1 MNTYLPSTGFD
12 LWHIAGWTMIHFLW
26 LGTLVA
32 LAAFLCRWM
41 LRRASANVR
50 YAISLACLALFAAL
64 PILVA
69 AWLHQ
74 NPSSFRV
81 EASLQQREKRKPIIA
96 TAAHLRDAEFT
107 QNAPVDLVPPIN
119 SASPPPTPNDPPVAT
134 AAESLAHP
142 MPQPPVPSPFYQAIV
157 AINTS
162 VQYLP
167 WLWLIGTPITFAL
180 TATGLIGTRRLRGA
194 SRVITEGPIAEALQK
209 LAASLRLTR
218 RVAVAV
224 CDRIAAPVLIGIL
237 RPIILLPPAALTG
250 YPAEEIEMVLL
261 HELAHV
267 RRWDN
272 LLNLIQRII
281 ESLLF
286 FHPAVWLIS
295 GWVRRE
301 RETCCDA
308 LVVTCTDRPHA
319 YAELL
324 VALAAQMPRS
334 VLFHPA
340 ASSAMAAGPLRSR
353 IRRILK
359 LDDDPMLISGKSF
372 TFMLGILVAIATI
385 AALYLPNTGQA
396 EPSATAATDKK
407 ASGNSDRS
415 IPESATQDASA
426 EQASKNNLKSLGL
439 ALQNYHD
446 TKGAF
451 PAHAQYDLSGKPLLS
466 WRVLILPFL
475 NDAALYDQFHRN
487 EPWDSEH
494 NRKLIERMPNV
505 FKNPK
510 LTQPGKTNYLADV
523 GKECAFTA
531 TRRGLNLTDF
541 RDGSSHT
548 ILLVEA
554 DQAVEWTKPDDWN
567 FDRQQPTAGLGNLWH
582 DHWNAV
588 YADGSVRRINNSE
601 PANIIG
607 IDFTRAGREKHSLEE
622 SADRPIPAPHAS
634 QFAADV
640 ERILKLF
647 QFDRELPD
655 ESRYYELPD
664 KIERV
669 FPEMGELIDALRRDP
684 TRPHFTF
691 SLTNDGTRLEVSAPR
706 AVHEQFIKKRID
718 ERNSNVPAER
728 ASPPNADDLFALP
741 ADATGSTAGQ
751 NAAKSLAHEDQKLAD
766 NWPAGVVF
774 PSQKEADISKRAW
787 QQLRIKVV
795 PVSPAELREIHS
807 ASALKVVA
815 IGKEPMKSL
824 LLLVNLNDI
833 RTATLG
839 DLASA
844 LDSVKGIKVAIA
856 ECYSN
861 TPHGPVRTR
870 IALDGSDDPAIEESS
885 ALNSPTA
892 KGVPRFPSLED
903 QKLADLVWK
912 RLRLEVVPIGPV
924 EMKRVKAL
932 GYDGGMRL
940 TNSDYAKAEA
950 VVQGSLSDDDIL
962 VGLHVWPTRNMKD
975 VAEVLNRPDLA
986 ELSPLKFYVVRREQ
1000 IGVVGNQEQTPI
1012 CDDVVYTGRIKAAD
1026 GESRSSRPTTNAQP
1040 IPVQPPIGAQ
1050 PAPNPYIPRVTI
1062 APRST
1067 PPTTMAEARP
1077 LPAPANAPT
1086 PTPTDQQAILHPAV
1100 TANPWDSLQ
1109 QALPAL
1115 PGERQPPILP
1125 QPPLSPRATALG
1137 SPDAAP
1143 SSPITA
1149 KDDWHNPPFYL
1160 ALFYHPNDSEP
1171 MNMFATQFKILQ
1183 REYPGQ
1189 LDGAVINVESD
1200 AATAESFKVQQV
1212 PTYILY
1218 YNRKEV
1224 GRTVGQQSIEQLKT
1238 SLRILKKRTE
1248 STSDPSP
1255 TGAIDS
1261 HPRQSAGP
1269 KSDTTTTAP
1278 ILSGIVG
1285 IVPNTVAVPTSEG
1298 DIAVAAIKPNSPAPT
1313 ATQTDSK
1320 LTPAESVFVAYDIP
1334 PELKDKALQYFRK
1347 SDVRSMADDRGR
1359 YIVQATQNWHDHF
1372 AATLKATSKWNDP
1385 AAVKERAA
1393 KPLLMKKVEDEDILE
1408 WRSVGL
1414 SLKSYTNDRVFGS
1427 PKGVAVA
1434 DIAAGSPAAWAD
1446 IRVGDVLESV
1456 GAFNAGTMP
1465 EVQAL
1470 LKALGE
1476 GIQKKKDIRVKLVR
1490 PAPTGMMVVY
1500 ADLTLGP
1507 QELGAKPASRNRP
1520 IRLPARRPVLPPS
1533 TKPKSFTMAKPLIN
1547 GGGIGT

>member
-1 MNTYLPSTGFD
+1 
-12 LWHIAGWTMIHFLW
+12 
-26 LGTLVA
+26 
-32 LAAFLCRWM
+32 
-41 LRRASANVR
+41 
-50 YAISLACLALFAAL
+50 
-64 PILVA
+64 
-69 AWLHQ
+69 
-74 NPSSFRV
+74 
-81 EASLQQREKRKPIIA
+81 
-96 TAAHLRDAEFT
+96 
-107 QNAPVDLVPPIN
+107 
-119 SASPPPTPNDPPVAT
+119 
-134 AAESLAHP
+134 
-142 MPQPPVPSPFYQAIV
+142 
-157 AINTS
+157 
-162 VQYLP
+162 
-167 WLWLIGTPITFAL
+167 
-180 TATGLIGTRRLRGA
+180 
-194 SRVITEGPIAEALQK
+194 
-209 LAASLRLTR
+209 
-218 RVAVAV
+218 
-224 CDRIAAPVLIGIL
+224 
-237 RPIILLPPAALTG
+237 
-250 YPAEEIEMVLL
+250 
-261 HELAHV
+261 
-267 RRWDN
+267 
-272 LLNLIQRII
+272 
-281 ESLLF
+281 
-286 FHPAVWLIS
+286 
-295 GWVRRE
+295 
-301 RETCCDA
+301 
-308 LVVTCTDRPHA
+308 
-319 YAELL
+319 
-324 VALAAQMPRS
+324 
-334 VLFHPA
+334 
-340 ASSAMAAGPLRSR
+340 
-353 IRRILK
+353 
-359 LDDDPMLISGKSF
+359 
-372 TFMLGILVAIATI
+372 
-385 AALYLPNTGQA
+385 
-396 EPSATAATDKK
+396 
-407 ASGNSDRS
+407 
-415 IPESATQDASA
+415 
-426 EQASKNNLKSLGL
+426 
-439 ALQNYHD
+439 
-446 TKGAF
+446 
-451 PAHAQYDLSGKPLLS
+451 
-466 WRVLILPFL
+466 
-475 NDAALYDQFHRN
+475 
-487 EPWDSEH
+487 
-494 NRKLIERMPNV
+494 
-505 FKNPK
+505 
-510 LTQPGKTNYLADV
+510 
-523 GKECAFTA
+523 
-531 TRRGLNLTDF
+531 
-541 RDGSSHT
+541 
-548 ILLVEA
+548 
-554 DQAVEWTKPDDWN
+554 
-567 FDRQQPTAGLGNLWH
+567 
-582 DHWNAV
+582 
-588 YADGSVRRINNSE
+588 
-601 PANIIG
+601 
-607 IDFTRAGREKHSLEE
+607 
-622 SADRPIPAPHAS
+622 
-634 QFAADV
+634 
-640 ERILKLF
+640 
-647 QFDRELPD
+647 
-655 ESRYYELPD
+655 
-664 KIERV
+664 
-669 FPEMGELIDALRRDP
+669 
-684 TRPHFTF
+684 
-691 SLTNDGTRLEVSAPR
+691 
-706 AVHEQFIKKRID
+706 
-718 ERNSNVPAER
+718 
-728 ASPPNADDLFALP
+728 
-741 ADATGSTAGQ
+741 
-751 NAAKSLAHEDQKLAD
+751 
-766 NWPAGVVF
+766 
-774 PSQKEADISKRAW
+774 
-787 QQLRIKVV
+787 
-795 PVSPAELREIHS
+795 
-807 ASALKVVA
+807 
-815 IGKEPMKSL
+815 
-824 LLLVNLNDI
+824 
-833 RTATLG
+833 
-839 DLASA
+839 
-844 LDSVKGIKVAIA
+844 
-856 ECYSN
+856 
-861 TPHGPVRTR
+861 
-870 IALDGSDDPAIEESS
+870 
-885 ALNSPTA
+885 
-892 KGVPRFPSLED
+892 
-903 QKLADLVWK
+903 
-912 RLRLEVVPIGPV
+912 
-924 EMKRVKAL
+924 
-932 GYDGGMRL
+932 
-940 TNSDYAKAEA
+940 
-950 VVQGSLSDDDIL
+950 
-962 VGLHVWPTRNMKD
+962 
-975 VAEVLNRPDLA
+975 
-986 ELSPLKFYVVRREQ
+986 
-1000 IGVVGNQEQTPI
+1000 
-1012 CDDVVYTGRIKAAD
+1012 
-1026 GESRSSRPTTNAQP
+1026 
-1040 IPVQPPIGAQ
+1040 
-1050 PAPNPYIPRVTI
+1050 
-1062 APRST
+1062 
-1067 PPTTMAEARP
+1067 MAEARP